1 MILFNGQN
9 NYVLI
14 KTFTSITN
22 EDENIKSL
30 KIKSEKLFL
39 YKVDLD
45 ILISNY
51 LNCILQ
57 LFFYELSASL
67 ARMDSSSEFVKTHE
81 T

>member
-51 LNCILQ
+51 LNCIL
-57 LFFYELSASL
+57 
-67 ARMDSSSEFVKTHE
+67 
-81 T
+81 